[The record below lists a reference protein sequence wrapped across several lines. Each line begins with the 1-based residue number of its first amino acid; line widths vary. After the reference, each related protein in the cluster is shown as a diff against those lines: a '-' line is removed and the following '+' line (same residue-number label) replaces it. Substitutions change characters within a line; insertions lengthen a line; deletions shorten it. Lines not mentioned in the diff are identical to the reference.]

1 MKGIIKF
8 LLNTGV
14 GREIVRAIFALAI
27 RLFKRKVLDNPKV
40 DQYKRDNV
48 RQLLE
53 LAELELHADLKKGKI
68 NAKDL
73 L

>member
-1 MKGIIKF
+1 MKGVIKF

-14 GREIVRAIFALAI
+14 GREIVRAIFDLAI
-27 RLFKRKVLDNPKV
+27 RLFKRKVLDNPRI

-53 LAELELHADLKKGKI
+53 LAEMELHADVESGRIKP
-68 NAKDL
+68 KDVI
-73 L
+73 